1 MAEAMLSRVADNLYW
16 MSRYLERAEH
26 TMRLLT
32 VNLNMMLDQSP
43 AEADERWQQLLESL
57 AVNITPEQAIDDYHI
72 MQLVTFD
79 QENRNSIIS
88 CIESA
93 RENARP
99 VRELISSEMWEYL
112 NQLYLQVRKSDIQ
125 TIWTDEPF
133 AYFREIYDGLLLF
146 QGVTDSTMNHS
157 EGWQF
162 IQAGRYIER
171 ATAVSNLIAVHSP
184 ALKPCSPD
192 EAAERYLHWVG
203 ILKSCTAF
211 EAYVKIYSADVQPDL
226 LTEFLLLNDD
236 FPHAVYFSIGRLE
249 SALNAIAEATEKR
262 KNIRVNRLVG
272 RLRAMLGF
280 TSIDEI
286 SDTDLRGFL
295 SDVNL
300 QCAQVHSAIQETYVT
315 YPIETAL
322 EV

>member
-1 MAEAMLSRVADNLYW
+1 MAKAMLSRVADNLYW

-26 TMRLLT
+26 SLRLLT

-43 AEADERWQQLLESL
+43 AEADARWQQLLESL
-57 AVNITPEQAIDDYHI
+57 MVSAPADQPLDEYHI
-72 MQLVTFD
+72 LHLLTFD
-79 QENRNSIIS
+79 QNNRNSIIS

-112 NQLYLQVRKSDIQ
+112 NQLYLRVRKLDVE
-125 TIWTDEPF
+125 TLWRDEPF
-133 AYFREIYDGLLLF
+133 SYFREIYDGLLLF

-157 EGWQF
+157 EGWHF

-171 ATAVSNLIAVHSP
+171 ATAVCNLIAVHSP
-184 ALKPCSPD
+184 ALQPCSPD

-226 LTEFLLLNDD
+226 LTEFLLLNED
-236 FPHAVYFSIGRLE
+236 FPHAVHFSIGCLE
-249 SALNAIAEATEKR
+249 TALNAIAESTEKR
-262 KNIRVNRLVG
+262 KNIRVNRLAG

-280 TSIDEI
+280 ASIDEI
-286 SDTDLRGFL
+286 MDADLRGFL

-300 QCAQVHSAIQETYVT
+300 HCAQIHTAIQETYIT

-322 EV
+322 EA